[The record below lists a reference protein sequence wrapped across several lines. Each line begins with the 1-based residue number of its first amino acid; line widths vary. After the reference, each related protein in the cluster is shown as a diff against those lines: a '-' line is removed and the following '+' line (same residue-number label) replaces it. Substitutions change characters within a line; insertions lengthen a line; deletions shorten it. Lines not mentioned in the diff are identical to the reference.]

1 MTLFL
6 KEVYVAQF
14 WRYEDMLPFALLC
27 WGPHGD
33 DITVVLTHEQARDRK
48 SERSGGARLTFLI
61 AIFSQE

>member
-1 MTLFL
+1 
-6 KEVYVAQF
+6 
-14 WRYEDMLPFALLC
+14 MLPFALLC
-27 WGPHGD
+27 WGSHGD